1 MNLYAL
7 LPLTAPISFSIQR
20 KLAIVM
26 LLVSMIIG
34 LTMLVVADAASK
46 ASIEEQ
52 VKSKLD
58 SVTKSRA
65 SHVKEFLNRYVEGL
79 SLVSS
84 RTQLRLSLDS
94 YNKDGKIEH
103 KEKMRR
109 ILNDAIS
116 SIKDFKDI
124 FILNLDGKVVVSTDE
139 NLENRDYSNEEFFV
153 KGRGGNNLFFV
164 SDENSEP
171 FFRLS
176 GPLLLNEELIGV
188 TVIISKANSLFEIF
202 SDYTGMGE
210 TGELYLIDK
219 DGYMITPPRFEG
231 PTGFKH
237 KVDTQEANL
246 CLREHTQEGLPKEME
261 EIPIIYVDYRGVN
274 VLGTHAYIPEME
286 WCMLTEIGE
295 AEAFL
300 PYLNLQR
307 NLILIAVV
315 FVIFSLVISVLV
327 SRSITKPIVK
337 LRDVASEIGKGRLD
351 TKIEV
356 ESKDEVGELASAF
369 RQMTEDLRVYQAQ
382 IRKHAEELEEKVKER
397 TKELD
402 TKIKELTETKTA
414 VLNMMEDTDETNK
427 ELIKTQEELKKS
439 LSELKEMDIKKNQF
453 ISIAAHELKTPL
465 TSIHGFSQLLQDRKV
480 ANNFTKRNKYLKIM
494 DHETKRLAKLVT
506 DILDL
511 SRIDL
516 GTVKLSLDEVDV
528 NELVKGLEREMD
540 VQIKG
545 KGLKSEYDVEKDIP
559 RIVTD
564 REKLTEI
571 LINLI
576 INAVKYTSEGI
587 ITVNVLRENK
597 KMHFVVKDT
606 GIGIVKEK
614 QGKIFERFYQIDSSY
629 TRKTPGVGLGLA
641 LCKEFVEL
649 LGGKIW
655 IESELGK
662 GSEFHF
668 TLPLKGVSKK
678 QIREEERRAEESLKK
693 AEETGKRVKRL
704 GIGK

>member
-1 MNLYAL
+1 
-7 LPLTAPISFSIQR
+7 
-20 KLAIVM
+20 
-26 LLVSMIIG
+26 MIIG